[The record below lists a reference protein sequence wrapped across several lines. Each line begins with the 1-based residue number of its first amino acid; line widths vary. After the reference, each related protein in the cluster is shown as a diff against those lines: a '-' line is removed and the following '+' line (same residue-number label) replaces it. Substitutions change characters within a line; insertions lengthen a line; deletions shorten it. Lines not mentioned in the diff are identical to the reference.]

1 LGNDLK
7 THAQA
12 ALSWLPDLLMLA
24 GACSVSVGAGMI
36 YAPAGYVV
44 GGLLSLAAGVV
55 LARGGK

>member
-1 LGNDLK
+1 LK

-44 GGLLSLAAGVV
+44 GGLLSLVAGVV